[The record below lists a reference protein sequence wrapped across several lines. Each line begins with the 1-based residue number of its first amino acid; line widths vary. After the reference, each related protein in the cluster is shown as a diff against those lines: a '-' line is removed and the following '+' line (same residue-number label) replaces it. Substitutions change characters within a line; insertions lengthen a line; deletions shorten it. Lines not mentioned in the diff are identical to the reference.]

1 MDETVFVQALTISLV
16 FGIVVGALTARSSYR
31 REPIYGGVLAHVL
44 HIAGA
49 IAYAAVLPAVLS
61 ALILGGGF
69 RTAAPLALAL
79 VATSLLALTL
89 FAVVERPVRN
99 QRLNERDESGWTE
112 EDARTSGL

>member
-1 MDETVFVQALTISLV
+1 MDETVFLQALIISAV
-16 FGIVVGALTARSSYR
+16 FGIVVGPLTARSSNR
-31 REPIYGGVLAHVL
+31 REPIYGGVTAHVF
-44 HIAGA
+44 HVAGA

-79 VATSLLALTL
+79 VAASLLALTL
-89 FAVVERPVRN
+89 FAVVERPIRIH
-99 QRLNERDESGWTE
+99 RLDERKESGWTE

>member
-16 FGIVVGALTARSSYR
+16 FGIVVGALTARSSHR
-31 REPIYGGVLAHVL
+31 REPIYGGVPAHVF
-44 HIAGA
+44 HVAGA

-61 ALILGGGF
+61 TLILGGGF
-69 RTAAPLALAL
+69 RTAATLALTL
-79 VATSLLALTL
+79 VTTSLLTLML

-99 QRLNERDESGWTE
+99 QRLNQRDESGWTE